1 MSRHHTSTYN
11 LTWLMQSLSVR
22 CYYTVLQW
30 GKPGVWEQG
39 VPAWTAL
46 VRAFGIGP
54 EAAKQAQCLSRWLS
68 GEALFHIIMTQALH
82 CFNVLG
88 ILGSRKTSI
97 FPLSC
102 QKYIETSI
110 PNRPFCTNWWEG
122 NVRPTYDRHTNDAK
136 TEAFLWLPEQLR
148 LNGEQEKENPQK
160 RSPPLPHALKKS

>member
-11 LTWLMQSLSVR
+11 LTWLVQSLSVR

-39 VPAWTAL
+39 VPTWTAL
-46 VRAFGIGP
+46 VRAFGISP

-82 CFNVLG
+82 CFNILG

-110 PNRPFCTNWWEG
+110 SNRPFCINWWEG
-122 NVRPTYDRHTNDAK
+122 NVRPTWDRHTNDAK

-148 LNGEQEKENPQK
+148 LNGEQETENPQK
-160 RSPPLPHALKKS
+160 RSPPLTHALKKS